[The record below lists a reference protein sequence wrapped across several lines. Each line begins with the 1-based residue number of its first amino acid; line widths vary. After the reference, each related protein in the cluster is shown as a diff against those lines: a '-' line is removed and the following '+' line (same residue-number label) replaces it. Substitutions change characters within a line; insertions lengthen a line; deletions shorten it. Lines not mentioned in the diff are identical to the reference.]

1 MQIVMESDEANSL
14 MSVITSYVIDNAGL
28 SQDGKARVRKWRAD
42 RATGSAEMD
51 ALAVAMN
58 EALGTYLDE
67 KTDRQVRRKGRYTRA
82 RDAAR

>member
-28 SQDGKARVRKWRAD
+28 SQDGKARVRKWRVD

>member
-28 SQDGKARVRKWRAD
+28 SQDGKARVRKWRTDHAL
-42 RATGSAEMD
+42 GSVEMET
-51 ALAVAMN
+51 LAIAMN
-58 EALGTYLDE
+58 QALGTYLDE

>member
-1 MQIVMESDEANSL
+1 MQIVMETDEANSL

-28 SQDGKARVRKWRAD
+28 SQDGKARVRKWRTD

-51 ALAVAMN
+51 ALTIAMN

-67 KTDRQVRRKGRYTRA
+67 KTDRQIRRKGRYGRA
-82 RDAAR
+82 REAAR

>member
-1 MQIVMESDEANSL
+1 MQIVMETDEANSL
-14 MSVITSYVIDNAGL
+14 MSVITAYVIDKAGL
-28 SQDGKARVRKWRAD
+28 SQDGKQRVRKWRAD
-42 RATGSAEMD
+42 RATGSPGMD

-82 RDAAR
+82 KETAR

>member
-1 MQIVMESDEANSL
+1 MQIVMETDEANSL

>member
-51 ALAVAMN
+51 ALAVVMN

-67 KTDRQVRRKGRYTRA
+67 KTDRQVRRKGRYTRVK
-82 RDAAR
+82 DAGR

>member
-28 SQDGKARVRKWRAD
+28 SQDGKARVRKWRVD

-82 RDAAR
+82 GDAAR